1 MENSCIHL
9 PKLSLKNFFIVILL
23 IMFLFLIGHDVYED
37 SKTLKILKHDVI
49 ELKEN
54 VNKYHQNQLDF
65 EEKQINFQRFDSIFN
80 NYSHD
85 FMSKIN
91 ISNNL
96 EL

>member
-1 MENSCIHL
+1 MKNSCIHL

-37 SKTLKILKHDVI
+37 TKTLKVLKHDVI

-54 VNKYHQNQLDF
+54 VNKYHHKSLDF
-65 EEKQINFQRFDSIFN
+65 EEKQINFQKFDSIFN

-85 FMSKIN
+85 FMSK
-91 ISNNL
+91 
-96 EL
+96 